1 MQGAEAKAVIL
12 STAVNPK
19 TNKRIM
25 NWLESHSEIANVAI
39 SRAKQNFVLVG
50 DQESINKL
58 SSENGI
64 WKQLFS
70 YTKSNGTTT
79 VIPPS
84 RNVVYGKSNGSMN
97 EKEFYKTMSQ
107 LVSVHEK
114 LMIKRNVLVKDVFPN
129 DASLKDYTGEF
140 DSVIMRRK
148 NILSKFKTWIVFE
161 FDGGEHYENLDT
173 IKRDKYKE
181 DICKANNI
189 TLIRLPNSYAKDY
202 TFILNII
209 KKYERQAI
217 DESEEMQLI

>member
-1 MQGAEAKAVIL
+1 
-12 STAVNPK
+12 
-19 TNKRIM
+19 
-25 NWLESHSEIANVAI
+25 
-39 SRAKQNFVLVG
+39 
-50 DQESINKL
+50 
-58 SSENGI
+58 
-64 WKQLFS
+64 
-70 YTKSNGTTT
+70 
-79 VIPPS
+79 
-84 RNVVYGKSNGSMN
+84 
-97 EKEFYKTMSQ
+97 MSQ

-114 LMIKRNVLVKDVFPN
+114 LMIKRNVLVKDIFPN

-209 KKYERQAI
+209 KKYGRQAI